1 MSASIRDHITQ
12 KSIRRKN
19 LTDSFSKSYFLV
31 MALLSASFIF
41 MIVIFVVS
49 KGAQPFLSTQYVK
62 SNLTGFLEP
71 VNLIRFIFGG
81 MWLDGSV
88 GLSSSYGIGFAIVNT
103 FIVVF
108 GALVIAIPVSVLT
121 ALFIARVAKKK
132 LANTVRTVVE
142 LLASIPSIIYGVF
155 GLGVVSKIVIFLA
168 DITGNRTSAGMSL
181 MTTSI
186 VLAIMVI
193 PTITAVSETSIRS
206 VKKDIINGSLALG
219 ATEMQTNYKVVLT
232 SAKSGIFAGIILGV
246 GRALGEATAVAM
258 VSGNLFSGIGI
269 DLFGTTT
276 TLTSRMLLGCKET
289 IGMDY
294 DIRFSV
300 GVVLLGVI
308 ILTNFVLRR
317 IFLKVGNINE

>member
-1 MSASIRDHITQ
+1 M
-12 KSIRRKN
+12 
-19 LTDSFSKSYFLV
+19 TDSFSKSYFLI
-31 MALLSASFIF
+31 ASLLSASFIF

-49 KGAQPFLSTQYVK
+49 KGAQPFLSTTYLK
-62 SNLTGFLEP
+62 SDLSGYLNP
-71 VNLIRFIFGG
+71 VNFLDFIFKR

-88 GLSSSYGIGFAIVNT
+88 GLSSNYGIGFAIINT

-108 GALVIAIPVSVLT
+108 GALLIAIPISVTT
-121 ALFIARVAKKK
+121 ALFIARIATKKFG
-132 LANTVRTVVE
+132 NIVRTVVE
-142 LLASIPSIIYGVF
+142 LLASVPSIIYGVF
-155 GLGVVSKIVIFLA
+155 GLGVVSKVVVFLA

-181 MTTSI
+181 LTTSI
-186 VLAIMVI
+186 VLAIMVL

-219 ATEMQTNYKVVLT
+219 ATEMQTNFKVVLT

-258 VSGNLFSGIGI
+258 VSGNLFSGIGL
-269 DLFGTTT
+269 DPFGTTT
-276 TLTSRMLLGCKET
+276 TLTSRMLLGFKET

-300 GVVLLGVI
+300 GIVLLGVI
-308 ILTNFVLRR
+308 IVTNFVLKR